1 MERFVKRRTRWSHTV
16 NGSSHT
22 VEGCTSLLAVDMP
35 NDGLAQGHTVVGES
49 NASQHSIQLVM
60 CGGQISLRG
69 GRGWEEREE
78 GYMSN
83 GIMRQVSINEDATPT
98 RHLSAHS
105 HLYSP
110 HTSTS

>member
-1 MERFVKRRTRWSHTV
+1 MGLVTR
-16 NGSSHT
+16 T

-49 NASQHSIQLVM
+49 NASQLSIQLVM
-60 CGGQISLRG
+60 CGRQISLRG

-83 GIMRQVSINEDATPT
+83 GIMRRVSINEDATPT

-105 HLYSP
+105 HLYST

>member
-1 MERFVKRRTRWSHTV
+1 MGLVTR
-16 NGSSHT
+16 T
-22 VEGCTSLLAVDMP
+22 VEGCTGLLAVDMP
-35 NDGLAQGHTVVGES
+35 DDGLAQGHTVVGEA

-83 GIMRQVSINEDATPT
+83 GIMRQVSIHEDATPT
-98 RHLSAHS
+98 VRTFTHLQYTHIYLMTCYRPFQSD
-105 HLYSP
+105 
-110 HTSTS
+110 TS